1 MANHTSTGYGPRATR
16 FNRLLFSGDE
26 TNFEQWEV
34 KYLGYM
40 RLQKLKDT
48 IDAGEDVDIDEEK
61 NAEAYAEL
69 IQFLDDKSLSLVMR
83 DAADD
88 GRKALQILREHYAG
102 TSIPRIISLHT
113 EFTSLI
119 KRREECVTE
128 YVIRA
133 ETAAAALRN
142 AGETVSDSLVI
153 AMIVKSLP
161 DSFQSFVAVITQSE
175 KKQSIS
181 EFKVALRS
189 FEETEKSRQHSEDS
203 ILKSSHGPPTSTT
216 TRWKHGAFSSSH
228 TGNNPRPATGCRH
241 DPGPTCYNCGKP
253 GHLSRN
259 CQQQKRMWCSF
270 CKKNNHT
277 DKACRFKNSLKI
289 KDKVSQSA
297 ESTHRNSP
305 EEHSFAYKANSR
317 PSTTSDCGADLLVDC
332 GATTH
337 ILNDMSKFSKFD
349 HTFTP
354 EKHTIE
360 LANGDRISVAEARGD
375 ANVKI
380 KNSNGDSVDVIL
392 KDALFVPSF
401 PQNIFS
407 VQAAT
412 QNRGSISFEKDKAE
426 LVTEDKTMRF
436 PILKQGKLYYL
447 HSNVSNVDVDEVHL
461 SQDKMSWHE
470 TLGHCNFDDVI
481 KLENVV
487 DGMKV
492 VGKKTKRECETC
504 VKGKMT
510 NEINRSPRERVST
523 PLELVHTDLAGPIT
537 PNSHE
542 GYKYAI
548 SFTDDFSGAMFVYFL
563 KQKNKTVRATEQ
575 FLADCAPYGKVKT
588 IRSDNG
594 TEFTSED
601 FSSLLRKNNIKH
613 ERSAPYSPHQNGTA
627 ERQWRTIFEM
637 GRCMLLD
644 KKLPKELWPYAV
656 HTAVYTRSRCLNSRV
671 NRIPFEALTGRR
683 PNISNMRIFGCEC
696 YAYTQQH
703 KAKLDERGKK
713 GVFVGYDRSS
723 PANLVYFPDIRKVV
737 NCRLVHFVSKDSD
750 VNDNSNWWFSC

>member
-1 MANHTSTGYGPRATR
+1 MTNHTSTGYGPSATR

-34 KYLGYM
+34 KFLGYM

-102 TSIPRIISLHT
+102 SSTPRIISLYT
-113 EFTSLI
+113 ELTSLI
-119 KRREECVTE
+119 KRKEESVTE

-133 ETAAAALRN
+133 ETATAALRN

-153 AMIVKSLP
+153 AMIVKGLP
-161 DSFQSFVAVITQSE
+161 DCFQSFVAVITQSE

-228 TGNNPRPATGCRH
+228 TGNNPRPATRYRH

-259 CQQQKRMWCSF
+259 CQQQKRRWCNF

-277 DKACRFKNSLKI
+277 DKACRFKNFLKT
-289 KDKVSQSA
+289 KDKVSQSP

-305 EEHSFAYKANSR
+305 EEHSFAFKANSR
-317 PSTTSDCGADLLVDC
+317 PSTTSDWGTDLLVDC
-332 GATTH
+332 GASTH

-412 QNRGSISFEKDKAE
+412 QNGGSISFEKDKAE

-461 SQDKMSWHE
+461 SQDLMSWHE

-487 DGMKV
+487 DGMTV

-548 SFTDDFSGAMFVYFL
+548 SFTDDFSGAMFV
-563 KQKNKTVRATEQ
+563 
-575 FLADCAPYGKVKT
+575 
-588 IRSDNG
+588 
-594 TEFTSED
+594 
-601 FSSLLRKNNIKH
+601 
-613 ERSAPYSPHQNGTA
+613 
-627 ERQWRTIFEM
+627 
-637 GRCMLLD
+637 
-644 KKLPKELWPYAV
+644 
-656 HTAVYTRSRCLNSRV
+656 
-671 NRIPFEALTGRR
+671 
-683 PNISNMRIFGCEC
+683 
-696 YAYTQQH
+696 
-703 KAKLDERGKK
+703 
-713 GVFVGYDRSS
+713 
-723 PANLVYFPDIRKVV
+723 FP
-737 NCRLVHFVSKDSD
+737 
-750 VNDNSNWWFSC
+750 

>member
-1 MANHTSTGYGPRATR
+1 MKT
-16 FNRLLFSGDE
+16 
-26 TNFEQWEV
+26 
-34 KYLGYM
+34 
-40 RLQKLKDT
+40 
-48 IDAGEDVDIDEEK
+48 
-61 NAEAYAEL
+61 
-69 IQFLDDKSLSLVMR
+69 
-83 DAADD
+83 
-88 GRKALQILREHYAG
+88 
-102 TSIPRIISLHT
+102 
-113 EFTSLI
+113 
-119 KRREECVTE
+119 
-128 YVIRA
+128 
-133 ETAAAALRN
+133 
-142 AGETVSDSLVI
+142 
-153 AMIVKSLP
+153 
-161 DSFQSFVAVITQSE
+161 
-175 KKQSIS
+175 
-181 EFKVALRS
+181 
-189 FEETEKSRQHSEDS
+189 
-203 ILKSSHGPPTSTT
+203 
-216 TRWKHGAFSSSH
+216 
-228 TGNNPRPATGCRH
+228 
-241 DPGPTCYNCGKP
+241 
-253 GHLSRN
+253 
-259 CQQQKRMWCSF
+259 
-270 CKKNNHT
+270 
-277 DKACRFKNSLKI
+277 

-305 EEHSFAYKANSR
+305 EEHSFAFKANSR
-317 PSTTSDCGADLLVDC
+317 PSTTSDCGSDLLVDC

-360 LANGDRISVAEARGD
+360 LANGDRISVAEARGV

-380 KNSNGDSVDVIL
+380 KNSNRDSVDVIL

-412 QNRGSISFEKDKAE
+412 QNGGSISFEKDKAE

-461 SQDKMSWHE
+461 SQDLMSWHE

-510 NEINRSPRERVST
+510 NEINRSPRELVST
-523 PLELVHTDLAGPIT
+523 LLELVHTDLAGPIT

-548 SFTDDFSGAMFVYFL
+548 SFTGDFSGAMFVYFL

-588 IRSDNG
+588 TRSDNG

-627 ERQWRTIFEM
+627 ERQWRTIFDM

-656 HTAVYTRSRCLNSRV
+656 HTAVYMRNRCLNSRV
-671 NRIPFEALTGRR
+671 NRTPFEALTGRR

-713 GVFVGYDRSS
+713 GVFVGYDRSR
-723 PANLVYFPDIRKVV
+723 PANLVYFPDIKKVIK
-737 NCRLVHFVSKDSD
+737 CRLVHFVSKDSD
-750 VNDNSNWWFSC
+750 VNDRETQTGGFPVDEDDVTVKRPVVGKAPNMEERSECVSENKKRGKSPKRSEYN

>member
-1 MANHTSTGYGPRATR
+1 
-16 FNRLLFSGDE
+16 
-26 TNFEQWEV
+26 
-34 KYLGYM
+34 
-40 RLQKLKDT
+40 
-48 IDAGEDVDIDEEK
+48 
-61 NAEAYAEL
+61 
-69 IQFLDDKSLSLVMR
+69 
-83 DAADD
+83 
-88 GRKALQILREHYAG
+88 
-102 TSIPRIISLHT
+102 
-113 EFTSLI
+113 
-119 KRREECVTE
+119 
-128 YVIRA
+128 
-133 ETAAAALRN
+133 
-142 AGETVSDSLVI
+142 
-153 AMIVKSLP
+153 MIVKGLP
-161 DSFQSFVAVITQSE
+161 DCFQSFVAVITQSE

-216 TRWKHGAFSSSH
+216 TRRKHGAFSSSH
-228 TGNNPRPATGCRH
+228 TGNNPRPATGYRH
-241 DPGPTCYNCGKP
+241 DPCPTCYNCGKP

-277 DKACRFKNSLKI
+277 DKACRFKNSLKT

-305 EEHSFAYKANSR
+305 EEHSFAFKANSR

-360 LANGDRISVAEARGD
+360 LANGDRISVAEARGV

-412 QNRGSISFEKDKAE
+412 QNGGSITFEKDKAE

-461 SQDKMSWHE
+461 SQDLMSWHE

-523 PLELVHTDLAGPIT
+523 NLELVHADLAGPIT

-613 ERSAPYSPHQNGTA
+613 ERSVPYSPHQNGTA

-637 GRCMLLD
+637 GRCMHFLTRSCQGNCGRMLSIQQ
-644 KKLPKELWPYAV
+644 
-656 HTAVYTRSRCLNSRV
+656 YTR
-671 NRIPFEALTGRR
+671 ETG
-683 PNISNMRIFGCEC
+683 
-696 YAYTQQH
+696 
-703 KAKLDERGKK
+703 
-713 GVFVGYDRSS
+713 
-723 PANLVYFPDIRKVV
+723 
-737 NCRLVHFVSKDSD
+737 VSIQG
-750 VNDNSNWWFSC
+750 